1 MLNYTLFSKCGAQV
15 SEKLGPLKK
24 STKETY
30 IAKFKEIQLE
40 ELNIVSI

>member
-1 MLNYTLFSKCGAQV
+1 MLNYTLFSKGGAQV
-15 SEKLGPLKK
+15 SDKLEPLKK
-24 STKETY
+24 STKQSH